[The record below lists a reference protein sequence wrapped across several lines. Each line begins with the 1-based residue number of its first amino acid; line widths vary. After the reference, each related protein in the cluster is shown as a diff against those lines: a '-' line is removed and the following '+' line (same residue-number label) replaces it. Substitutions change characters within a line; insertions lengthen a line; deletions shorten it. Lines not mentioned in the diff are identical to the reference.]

1 MVGLLM
7 LFPLPALLRL
17 LDLCVFMPAII
28 QALFCGC
35 HWSSGG
41 SLHLQC
47 SLQIPFDVP
56 ICREGTR
63 LQLLLLT
70 LAPCE
75 IQHGTMFLQWRNEI
89 STL

>member
-35 HWSSGG
+35 H
-41 SLHLQC
+41 C
-47 SLQIPFDVP
+47 LQIPFDVP